1 MVKPMNRVLYTGNRN
16 ASSWAFRA
24 WLALKEQSIPFEE
37 VIVDIRRPQ
46 RWTNLAEI
54 GQFSP
59 PAAVPVLNE
68 DGFIIYDSMAI
79 IEYANELGGH
89 TLMPADIKARARARS
104 LASWQHSTFSR
115 VCPCLSFESAFYP
128 DKKILSADEIRAIEH
143 IYNVWEASIT
153 QFSGQYLVGD
163 YSLADI
169 MFVPSVVRF
178 TSHYKANERWPKV
191 QGWINSLLSRPF
203 VKEWLDEAQQL
214 EPIYLPGYRNDP

>member
-1 MVKPMNRVLYTGNRN
+1 VNRVLYSGNRN

-24 WLALKEQSIPFEE
+24 WLALKEQGISFGE

-46 RWTNLAEI
+46 RWNNLKEI
-54 GQFSP
+54 GEFSP
-59 PAAVPVLNE
+59 PAAVPVLND

-79 IEYANELGGH
+79 MEYANELGGNK
-89 TLMPADIKARARARS
+89 LLPQNIQARARARS
-104 LASWQHSTFSR
+104 LASWQHSTFGR

-128 DKKILSADEIRAIEH
+128 DKKALSQDEITAIEQVYT
-143 IYNVWEASIT
+143 IWEESIA
-153 QFSGQYLVGD
+153 QFNGTYLVGE

-178 TSHYKANERWPKV
+178 FSHFQPDSRWPKV
-191 QGWINSLLSRPF
+191 QKWIETLLARPY
-203 VKEWLDEAQQL
+203 VNEWLDDAKAL